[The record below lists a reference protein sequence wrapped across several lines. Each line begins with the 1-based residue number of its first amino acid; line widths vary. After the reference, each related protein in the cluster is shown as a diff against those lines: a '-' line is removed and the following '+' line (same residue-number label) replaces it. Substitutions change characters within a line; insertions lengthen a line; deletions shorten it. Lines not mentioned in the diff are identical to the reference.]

1 MTDSDSEPS
10 RLMTAEQVR
19 SFIGGRIL
27 QAVDPDSGEVV
38 ATVTYGPDGACTVA
52 FANGDTDEG
61 SYGFVDHFYWTR
73 YRRFR
78 DGTENRFA
86 LEPLGTGK
94 AQAWHDD
101 GRRAFIQAVVDG

>member
-1 MTDSDSEPS
+1 MTGSEGRPD
-10 RLMTAEQVR
+10 RLMTADQVR
-19 SFIGGRIL
+19 SFIGGNVL
-27 QAVDPDSGEVV
+27 QALDPVTGEVV
-38 ATVTYGPDGACTVA
+38 ATVTYDRDGTCRFT

-61 SYGFVDHFYWTR
+61 HYGFVDHYYWTR

-86 LEPLGTGK
+86 LEPLGAGR

-101 GRRAFIQAVVDG
+101 GRRAFIQAVMDG